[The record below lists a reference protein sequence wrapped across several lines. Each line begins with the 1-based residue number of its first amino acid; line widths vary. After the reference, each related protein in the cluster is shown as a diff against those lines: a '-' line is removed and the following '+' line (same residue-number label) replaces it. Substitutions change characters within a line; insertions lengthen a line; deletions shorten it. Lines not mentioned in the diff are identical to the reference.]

1 MFIHIYTIF
10 CSTVQ
15 SYSHCPVFYR
25 SYPTM
30 STFLTTNVQ
39 FYSPMSTF
47 FCYESTFLFINVH
60 FFWEMSSFISQH
72 PLFFSIKIYFSL
84 LIPALFIFKSL
95 TKYNKKLET
104 KISPCFEFI
113 FYFRYYRFAISSNNI
128 LLIICGL
135 ACPFEAF
142 MI

>member
-1 MFIHIYTIF
+1 MIKKSIFGYIFILSLKIYFEIATTF
-10 CSTVQ
+10 RTKVQ
-15 SYSHCPVFYR
+15 SHS
-25 SYPTM
+25 SI
-30 STFLTTNVQ
+30 STFKPLKSSLT
-39 FYSPMSTF
+39 PK
-47 FCYESTFLFINVH
+47 CPL
-60 FFWEMSSFISQH
+60 FWEMSSFISQH

-95 TKYNKKLET
+95 TKYNNKLEP